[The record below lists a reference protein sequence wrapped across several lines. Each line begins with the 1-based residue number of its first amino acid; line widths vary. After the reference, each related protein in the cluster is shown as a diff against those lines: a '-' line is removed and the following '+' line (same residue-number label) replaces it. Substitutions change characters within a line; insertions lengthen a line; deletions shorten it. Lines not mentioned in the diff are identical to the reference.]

1 MWCQLRQTLKNTTV
15 AQEKCH
21 HQRTLC
27 PKTPGEGLLLILFDL
42 HILIHHVF
50 RYVPQGKPLDQH
62 HRLRV
67 RCRENRSPRYH
78 SWILRGAKTSS
89 PCRSSQIS
97 LEQKSG
103 SDYRDWR
110 RLSISSISSS
120 RCKLLFPLLAV
131 VVVLKSAATA
141 TAVVSANWPASYA
154 ETNPGGLKQRM
165 KPPSLMSFTREQT
178 DHQILYHKLF
188 SDHQHLKYLFASY
201 LISFFFRP
209 ADIMGDIIIPFNIFL
224 CQFYYH
230 LTLATYKNDV
240 DGVGHFSLRSMN
252 RSTICRSC
260 LLIVND
266 VVGTTVC
273 STADEKATGVFVQV
287 SYGDTHSTPNDFKE
301 ACLFVDHNLKSVSV
315 QLKKCSCW
323 WPLFSILDWPLYR
336 LWCSRW
342 CCNPPFYHCCLVY
355 WSVRHLSM
363 LMFAKP
369 WELESPAYHS
379 NSPTRANGMQR
390 PNHWWTPKWMAH

>member
-15 AQEKCH
+15 AQEQCH
-21 HQRTLC
+21 HQRRLC

-131 VVVLKSAATA
+131 VVGLKSAATA

-154 ETNPGGLKQRM
+154 ETTQADWSSVWNLQVLCLLQENRPTIRYV
-165 KPPSLMSFTREQT
+165 
-178 DHQILYHKLF
+178 IINY
-188 SDHQHLKYLFASY
+188 
-201 LISFFFRP
+201 FR
-209 ADIMGDIIIPFNIFL
+209 IINIWNIFL
-224 CQFYYH
+224 RHISYH
-230 LTLATYKNDV
+230 
-240 DGVGHFSLRSMN
+240 FF
-252 RSTICRSC
+252 
-260 LLIVND
+260 
-266 VVGTTVC
+266 
-273 STADEKATGVFVQV
+273 FVQLT
-287 SYGDTHSTPNDFKE
+287 SWG
-301 ACLFVDHNLKSVSV
+301 
-315 QLKKCSCW
+315 
-323 WPLFSILDWPLYR
+323 IL
-336 LWCSRW
+336 
-342 CCNPPFYHCCLVY
+342 
-355 WSVRHLSM
+355 
-363 LMFAKP
+363 
-369 WELESPAYHS
+369 
-379 NSPTRANGMQR
+379 
-390 PNHWWTPKWMAH
+390 

>member
-1 MWCQLRQTLKNTTV
+1 
-15 AQEKCH
+15 
-21 HQRTLC
+21 
-27 PKTPGEGLLLILFDL
+27 
-42 HILIHHVF
+42 
-50 RYVPQGKPLDQH
+50 
-62 HRLRV
+62 
-67 RCRENRSPRYH
+67 
-78 SWILRGAKTSS
+78 
-89 PCRSSQIS
+89 
-97 LEQKSG
+97 
-103 SDYRDWR
+103 
-110 RLSISSISSS
+110 
-120 RCKLLFPLLAV
+120 
-131 VVVLKSAATA
+131 
-141 TAVVSANWPASYA
+141 
-154 ETNPGGLKQRM
+154 
-165 KPPSLMSFTREQT
+165 
-178 DHQILYHKLF
+178 
-188 SDHQHLKYLFASY
+188 
-201 LISFFFRP
+201 
-209 ADIMGDIIIPFNIFL
+209 MGDIIIPFNIFL

-355 WSVRHLSM
+355 WSVRHRSM
-363 LMFAKP
+363 LMFTKP

-379 NSPTRANGMQR
+379 NSPTKGEWHATSQPLVNTKMNGTLSQVQ
-390 PNHWWTPKWMAH
+390 MASNKNVVPTSYRIVSFEMIYLIVAYRTLVKCLVGEEDRNGK

>member
-1 MWCQLRQTLKNTTV
+1 MAVICHVVPVKADAEEHDSSSRAVSPSKKVVPENTWRR
-15 AQEKCH
+15 ASGNPIGSSYSDPPC
-21 HQRTLC
+21 
-27 PKTPGEGLLLILFDL
+27 
-42 HILIHHVF
+42 F
-50 RYVPQGKPLDQH
+50 RYGPQGKPLDQH

-201 LISFFFRP
+201 LMSFFF
-209 ADIMGDIIIPFNIFL
+209 
-224 CQFYYH
+224 
-230 LTLATYKNDV
+230 
-240 DGVGHFSLRSMN
+240 
-252 RSTICRSC
+252 
-260 LLIVND
+260 
-266 VVGTTVC
+266 
-273 STADEKATGVFVQV
+273 
-287 SYGDTHSTPNDFKE
+287 
-301 ACLFVDHNLKSVSV
+301 V
-315 QLKKCSCW
+315 QLTSW
-323 WPLFSILDWPLYR
+323 GIL
-336 LWCSRW
+336 
-342 CCNPPFYHCCLVY
+342 
-355 WSVRHLSM
+355 
-363 LMFAKP
+363 
-369 WELESPAYHS
+369 
-379 NSPTRANGMQR
+379 
-390 PNHWWTPKWMAH
+390 